1 MSRNTTSET
10 EELKE
15 GASRPLSLKLVLR
28 ILGTLGRYIWLIF
41 LANVFL
47 FICIRADMLI
57 IREIR
62 KLLDRDDLMTAGIF
76 TLIGPIVLLAAVNR
90 LFGWSQWM
98 ITIFASN
105 RAIARLRV
113 RLFEKLQDLSKSF
126 HDRHKAGWLV
136 ARNTGDIRIIEDFMT
151 FALMIFMVFLAAVGC
166 ATAEIARISWVL
178 LLPCVLIV
186 PIVLAITIT
195 YKHHISI
202 AQRAAREQHSRLV
215 ANMTEAVRG
224 VRVVHAFSRQ
234 EHNLEEFNTL
244 NLMHHDTELRVAR
257 LNSLFIPSMDFLGIL
272 NTAIVI
278 VFGSWLVSHNA
289 TEGIFAVKLSTG
301 DLVAYMLY
309 MNVIIFPVRL
319 MVELYSMAMRA
330 MAAAE
335 RVFEVIDMEPEVQ
348 DPPSSDLPDTVHG
361 RMVMENVGFRYAED
375 KAWILR
381 NFSLELPAGRT
392 IALVGETGAG
402 KTTVSSLLA
411 RFYDVQEGRI
421 LLDGVELKSIPQDL
435 LHHQMGIVL
444 QEGFLFSGTVL
455 DNLRFRSPDMARE
468 EVVRVA
474 KDLGTHDAI
483 MSLSDGYETLIL
495 EGGSSISEGQR
506 QIVSITR
513 ALIANPKILV
523 LDEPTSSLDVHTEH
537 TIQNAIEKLIANRT
551 TIVIAHRLST
561 VRHADRIV
569 VIDDGAII
577 EAGDHDSLMKQ
588 NGRYYDLVVRSEESG
603 ILQERSGE

>member
-1 MSRNTTSET
+1 MSKNATSET
-10 EELKE
+10 GELKE
-15 GASRPLSLKLVLR
+15 ETSRPLSLKLALR
-28 ILGTLGRYIWLIF
+28 ILGTLGRYTWLV
-41 LANVFL
+41 LLGNVFL

-62 KLLDRDDLMTAGIF
+62 KLLDSDELMTAGIF
-76 TLIGPIVLLAAVNR
+76 TLIGPIVLLAAINR
-90 LFGWSQWM
+90 VFGWSQWLV
-98 ITIFASN
+98 TIFASN

-113 RLFEKLQDLSKSF
+113 RFFEKLQDLSKSF

-166 ATAEIARISWVL
+166 AVAEIARISWVL
-178 LLPCVLIV
+178 LLPCILIV

-195 YKHHISI
+195 YKRHISV

-215 ANMTEAVRG
+215 ANMTEAVQG

-234 EHNLEEFNTL
+234 EHNLEEFNEL
-244 NLMHHDTELRVAR
+244 NLMHHDTEIRVAR

-272 NTAIVI
+272 NTTIVI
-278 VFGSWLVSHNA
+278 IFGSWLLSRSA
-289 TEGIFAVKLSTG
+289 TEGLFAIELSTG

-309 MNVIIFPVRL
+309 MNVIIFPIRL

-335 RVFEVIDMEPEVQ
+335 RIFEVIDMVPEIQ
-348 DPPSSDLPDTVHG
+348 DPESSALPDIVQGHM
-361 RMVMENVGFRYAED
+361 RMENVGFRYAED
-375 KAWILR
+375 QPWIMR
-381 NFSLELPAGRT
+381 NFSLDLPAGKT

-421 LLDGVELKSIPQDL
+421 LLDGVELKSISQDL

-455 DNLRFRSPDMARE
+455 DNLRFRTPDMAKE
-468 EVVRVA
+468 EVVNIA
-474 KDLGTHDAI
+474 KELGTHDAI
-483 MSLSDGYETLIL
+483 MSLTDGYETTIL

-513 ALIANPKILV
+513 ALIADPKILV

-537 TIQNAIEKLIANRT
+537 TIQAAIEKLITNRT

-577 EAGDHDSLMKQ
+577 EEGDHDSLMKQ
-588 NGRYYDLVVRSEESG
+588 NGRYYNLVARSEESG
-603 ILQERSGE
+603 ILQENGEN

>member
-1 MSRNTTSET
+1 MSKNTTSET
-10 EELKE
+10 EEMKE

-28 ILGTLGRYIWLIF
+28 ILGTLGRYIWLVF

-113 RLFEKLQDLSKSF
+113 RFFERLQDLSKSF

-166 ATAEIARISWVL
+166 ATVEIARISGVL
-178 LLPCVLIV
+178 LLPCILIV

-244 NLMHHDTELRVAR
+244 NLMHHDTEIRVAR

-272 NTAIVI
+272 NTTIVI
-278 VFGSWLVSHNA
+278 VFGSWLVSRNA
-289 TEGIFAVKLSTG
+289 TEGMFAVKLSTG

-381 NFSLELPAGRT
+381 NFSLEVPAGRT

-577 EAGDHDSLMKQ
+577 EDGDHDSLMKQ

-603 ILQERSGE
+603 ILQEESGE